1 MMKGLDTN
9 VLVRY
14 LVKDDKKQ
22 AEKAGAF
29 IRNATA
35 NGEYCFINNIVL
47 CETVWV
53 LQSAYAYDKKEIA
66 DVLESILA
74 TKQFEIERKDI
85 TRQAVHDYRKGRG
98 DLADYLIGRINHARG
113 CDATASFDRALKN
126 ATTFIVLE

>member
-29 IRNATA
+29 IRKATSS
-35 NGEYCFINNIVL
+35 GEYCFINTIVL

-53 LQSAYAYDKKEIA
+53 LESAYAYDKKEIA
-66 DVLESILA
+66 DVLDNILA

-85 TRQAVHDYRKGRG
+85 TRQAVRDYRAGSG
-98 DLADYLIGRINHARG
+98 DLADYLIGRINHACG
-113 CDATASFDRALKN
+113 CDVTASFDRALNN
-126 ATTFIVLE
+126 AANFLAFD

>member
-22 AEKAGAF
+22 AERAGAF
-29 IRNATA
+29 IRKTA
-35 NGEYCFINNIVL
+35 ASGEGCFINSIVL

-53 LQSAYAYDKKEIA
+53 LESAYKYDKGTIA
-66 DVLESILA
+66 DVLEKILA

-85 TRQAVHDYRKGRG
+85 TRLAVHDYRQGGG
-98 DLADYLIGRINHARG
+98 DLADYLIGRINQAQG
-113 CDATASFDRALKN
+113 CDATASFDRALRN
-126 ATTFIVLE
+126 ALSFIVLE